1 MNLKLPTAFYK
12 AGFWTKKH
20 SPELLLA
27 GAIVTMAGSVV
38 SAVVA
43 TTKLNKTLKPY
54 NARINTI
61 KLKMKDDNAIQNGVV
76 SVKECKKELTSA
88 YFKAGLQI
96 AKLYLPSVLCFGTG
110 VTCMFGS
117 HKIMKGRNLALA
129 AAYTTL
135 ENGYNAY
142 RQRVKDEVGDDA
154 EERIYKDIRKE
165 KVEVVDPKTGKTKTV
180 TKEVPHAGKDKVWDV
195 MWDCANIG
203 WERDA
208 VLNFRFLIGQQAYL
222 NEKLRRQGYL
232 FLSDVYDALGYDVEL
247 LGAERAQASHILG
260 WIYDPM
266 DKSIDSYVSFGLT
279 QPGSDIALPN
289 IAKQIEM
296 NEPNFWLSLNVD
308 GDILSGK
315 NGRKVYTSFAKRGA

>member
-1 MNLKLPTAFYK
+1 MNLKLPTPFYK
-12 AGFWTKKH
+12 VGFWTRKH

-27 GAIVTMAGSVV
+27 GAIVTMAGAVV

-54 NARINTI
+54 NDKIDSVKAT
-61 KLKMKDDNAIQNGVV
+61 MKDDNAVQNGVV
-76 SVKECKKELTSA
+76 SIKECKKELTST
-88 YFKAGLQI
+88 YLKAGLQI

-117 HKIMKGRNLALA
+117 HKILKGRNLALA

-135 ENGYNAY
+135 ENTYNAY
-142 RQRVKDEVGDDA
+142 RQRVKDKVGEEVEDK
-154 EERIYKDIRKE
+154 IFKDIREE
-165 KVEVVDPKTGKTKTV
+165 KVEVVDSKTGETKTV
-180 TKEVPHAGKDKVWDV
+180 VKEVPHANTDKAWDV
-195 MWDCANIG
+195 LYDEGNVG

-208 VLNFRFLIGQQAYL
+208 VLNFRFLITQQAYL

-232 FLSDVYDALGYDVEL
+232 FLSDVYDALGFDVEM
-247 LGAERAQASHILG
+247 LGAEKARASHILG

-266 DKSIDSYVSFGLT
+266 DKTVDNYVSFGLT
-279 QPGSDIALPN
+279 QPGTDVALPRV
-289 IAKQIEM
+289 AEQIEL

-315 NGRKVYTSFAKRGA
+315 DGKKMYTSFAKRGA

>member
-54 NARINTI
+54 NAKINTI

-76 SVKECKKELTSA
+76 SVKECKKELTST

>member
-1 MNLKLPTAFYK
+1 MNFKMPKTFYK
-12 AGFWTKKH
+12 VGFWARKH

-38 SAVVA
+38 SAVIA

-54 NARINTI
+54 NDKIDSI
-61 KLKMKDDNAIQNGVV
+61 KSKMKDDDAKNEVV
-76 SVKECKKELTSA
+76 SIKECKKELTFT
-88 YFKAGLQI
+88 YLKAGLQV

-135 ENGYNAY
+135 ENSYNAY
-142 RQRVKDEVGDDA
+142 RKRVKDKVGDDV
-154 EERIYKDIRKE
+154 EDQIFKDIRKE

-180 TKEVPHAGKDKVWDV
+180 VKEVPHAGKDKAWDV
-195 MWDCANIG
+195 MYDCANVG

-208 VLNFRFLIGQQAYL
+208 VLNFRFLIGQQAWL

-232 FLSDVYDALGYDVEL
+232 FLSDVYDALGYDVGM

-279 QPGSDIALPN
+279 QPGTDVALPDV
-289 IAKQIEM
+289 AKQIEL

-315 NGRKVYTSFAKRGA
+315 NGRKMYTSFAKRGA

>member
-54 NARINTI
+54 NARISTI

-76 SVKECKKELTSA
+76 SVKECKKELTST

>member
-1 MNLKLPTAFYK
+1 MFNKLPTSIYK
-12 AGFWTKKH
+12 LGFWAKKH
-20 SPELLLA
+20 SPELLIA

-43 TTKLNKTLKPY
+43 TTKLNKTLKPH
-54 NARINTI
+54 NDKIDSI
-61 KLKMKDDNAIQNGVV
+61 KLKMKDDNAIQNGIVD
-76 SVKECKKELTSA
+76 VKECKKELTLE
-88 YFKAGLQI
+88 YLKTGLHV
-96 AKLYLPSVLCFGTG
+96 AKLYLPAVLCFGTG

-135 ENGYNAY
+135 ENGYSAY
-142 RQRVKDEVGDDA
+142 RERVKAKLGEEA
-154 EERIYKDIRKE
+154 EEKLYRDIYKE
-165 KVEVVDPKTGKTKTV
+165 KVEEVDPKTGKTKVV
-180 TKEVPHAGKDKVWDV
+180 TKEVPHAGTDKVWDV
-195 MWDCANIG
+195 MYDCANIG

-208 VLNFRFLIGQQAYL
+208 LLNFRFLIGQQAWL

-232 FLSDVYDALGYDVEL
+232 FLSDVYDALGYDVGM
-247 LGAERAQASHILG
+247 LGAERARASHILG

-266 DKSIDSYVSFGLT
+266 DKSVDNYVSFGLT
-279 QPGSDIALPN
+279 QPGTDIALPKV
-289 IAKQIEM
+289 AKQIEM

-315 NGRKVYTSFAKRGA
+315 NGRKMYTSFAKRGA